1 MPNFNWFI
9 YVNKYKDL
17 LKNGISSKGSAL
29 YHWDNHGKDEGRD
42 SDIEYFDWEYYI
54 LENDLSHINNYNDAA
69 EHWINY
75 GMYESLQTYDNVF
88 DWQDYIERYPD
99 LKDANIDTEYK
110 ALCHWRMFG
119 QKEDRKIN
127 TDFKIYDYF
136 SISNIS
142 DFINLYAKESNV
154 LYNSD
159 NYIDV
164 DLFFY
169 KKANNLSFD
178 KKNELLQNF
187 YTNGYTGLI
196 YHPKQILNMYPL
208 AKILYANTN
217 IYIEFN
223 KQFLS
228 LDVFVKNYI
237 YIKDINYFNSI
248 LVQNKITSLTKKTT
262 LLILVFIGNLER
274 GAELIDK
281 IINYKDIENFSLG
294 ICFNSDELYQFF
306 IKKIIT
312 NFTDYAIY
320 ISTNFGNDITP
331 TMLMYRHIMK
341 KYKYEYIIKLQ
352 TKSDIKKFN
361 DLTDF
366 LLEYPL
372 LELLKNND
380 SQRSN
385 CIGHPK
391 YLFSTDIDIWNK
403 IYYQKYCNYIIRDNY
418 FIEGT
423 IFCVSSDVFDLVLHF
438 IETNNFKEYLLNNMY
453 DNNTIFVANSP
464 IHFIERL
471 YGIIKK

>member
-9 YVNKYKDL
+9 YINKYKDL

-29 YHWDNHGKDEGRD
+29 YHWENHGKGEGRNT
-42 SDIEYFDWEYYI
+42 DIEYFDWEYYI
-54 LENDLSHINNYNDAA
+54 SKNNLSHINNYNDAI

-75 GMYESLQTYDNVF
+75 GMYELLSTCDNVF

-99 LKDANIDTEYK
+99 LKDSNIDNEDK
-110 ALCHWRMFG
+110 AICHWNMFG
-119 QKEDRKIN
+119 QKEDRMIN
-127 TDFKIYDYF
+127 TDLKVYYYF
-136 SISNIS
+136 SISNINE
-142 DFINLYAKESNV
+142 FINLYAKESNV

-169 KKANNLSFD
+169 KKANNISFD
-178 KKNELLQNF
+178 NKNELLQNF
-187 YTNGYTGLI
+187 YKNGYTGLI
-196 YHPKQILNMYPL
+196 YHPKQILNIYPK
-208 AKILYANTN
+208 AKILYINTN
-217 IYIEFN
+217 IYIKYN
-223 KQFLS
+223 KKFIS

-248 LVQNKITSLTKKTT
+248 LVQNKITSLTKKTP

-281 IINYKDIENFSLG
+281 IIKYKDIEVFSLG
-294 ICFNSDELYQFF
+294 ICFNTDQLYQFF

-312 NFTDYAIY
+312 NFIDYTIY

-331 TMLMYRHIMK
+331 TMLMYRHIRK
-341 KYKYEYIIKLQ
+341 KFKYEYIIKLQ
-352 TKSDIKKFN
+352 TKSDIIKFN

-366 LLEYPL
+366 LLKCPL
-372 LELLKNND
+372 SELLKSNNMTM
-380 SQRSN
+380 SN
-385 CIGHPK
+385 CIGNPK
-391 YLFSTDIDIWNK
+391 YLFPTNIDIWNK
-403 IYYQKYCNYIIRDNY
+403 IYYEKYGNYIIRDNY

-423 IFCVSSDVFDLVLHF
+423 IFCVLSDVFDSVLTF
-438 IETNNFKEYLLNNMY
+438 IETNNFREYILNNMY

-471 YGIIKK
+471 YGIIKN